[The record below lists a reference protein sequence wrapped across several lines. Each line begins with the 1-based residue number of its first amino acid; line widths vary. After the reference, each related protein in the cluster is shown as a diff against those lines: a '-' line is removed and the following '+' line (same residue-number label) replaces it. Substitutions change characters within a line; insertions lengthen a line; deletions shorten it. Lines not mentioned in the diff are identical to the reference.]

1 MGAKRE
7 KELPTEL
14 KKVRGELE
22 EWRGQK
28 SKGQRIPEELWGAA
42 VRAVGRHGLNRVS
55 RALGL
60 DYYHL
65 KKRLACAQRAS
76 RSGQSKK
83 KRSRADGS
91 DHPVFV
97 ELASVATDVSDP
109 HAACVVE
116 LEKGNGVRMRI
127 CVRDAAMVDWSR
139 MKEAF
144 LGA

>member
-1 MGAKRE
+1 MGAKKE
-7 KELPTEL
+7 TELPAEL

-28 SKGQRIPEELWGAA
+28 SKGHRIPEELWGAA
-42 VRAVGRHGLNRVS
+42 VRAAHRHGLNRVS

-65 KKRLACAQRAS
+65 KKR
-76 RSGQSKK
+76 SGQGKK
-83 KRSRADGS
+83 KRLRAAGNE
-91 DHPVFV
+91 PVFV
-97 ELASVATDVSDP
+97 ELASAATEAAEP

-127 CVRDAAMVDWSR
+127 SVRDAATVDWSR

>member
-7 KELPTEL
+7 TELPAEL

-22 EWRGQK
+22 AWRGQRI
-28 SKGQRIPEELWGAA
+28 KGQRIPEKLWGAA
-42 VRAVGRHGLNRVS
+42 VRAVRRHGLNRVS

-65 KKRLACAQRAS
+65 KKR
-76 RSGQSKK
+76 
-83 KRSRADGS
+83 SRADGS
-91 DHPVFV
+91 EQVFV
-97 ELASVATDVSDP
+97 EVASVAPEVTEP
-109 HAACVVE
+109 PAACVVE

-127 CVRDAAMVDWSR
+127 CVRDAATVDWSR

>member
-7 KELPTEL
+7 TELPAGL

-22 EWRGQK
+22 EWRGQRRR
-28 SKGQRIPEELWGAA
+28 GQRIPEELWGAA

-55 RALGL
+55 GALGL

-65 KKRLACAQRAS
+65 KKRWGL
-76 RSGQSKK
+76 SKEEG
-83 KRSRADGS
+83 SHADGS
-91 DHPVFV
+91 EQVFV
-97 ELASVATDVSDP
+97 EVASAAAEVADP
-109 HAACVVE
+109 NAACVVE

-127 CVRDAAMVDWSR
+127 CVRDAATVDWSR

>member
-7 KELPTEL
+7 TELPAEL

-28 SKGQRIPEELWGAA
+28 SKGKRIPEDLWGAA

-65 KKRLACAQRAS
+65 KKR
-76 RSGQSKK
+76 SGQGKK
-83 KRSRADGS
+83 KRSRAEGS
-91 DHPVFV
+91 EPLFV
-97 ELASVATDVSDP
+97 EVASGAREVTEP
-109 HAACVVE
+109 HAACVVD

-127 CVRDAAMVDWSR
+127 CVRDAATVDWSR

>member
-7 KELPTEL
+7 TELPAEL
-14 KKVRGELE
+14 KKVRGDLDA
-22 EWRGQK
+22 WRGQRRH
-28 SKGQRIPEELWGAA
+28 GQRIPEELWGAA
-42 VRAVGRHGLNRVS
+42 VRATRRHGLNRVS

-65 KKRLACAQRAS
+65 KKR
-76 RSGQSKK
+76 SGLGKEK
-83 KRSRADGS
+83 GGRTDGS
-91 DHPVFV
+91 EPVFV
-97 ELASVATDVSDP
+97 EVASVAPEETEP
-109 HAACVVE
+109 NAGCVVE

-127 CVRDAAMVDWSR
+127 CVRDAATMDWSR

>member
-7 KELPTEL
+7 TELPGGL
-14 KKVRGELE
+14 KKLRGELE
-22 EWRGQK
+22 EWRGQRRR
-28 SKGQRIPEELWGAA
+28 GQRIPEELWGAA

-65 KKRLACAQRAS
+65 KKRCGS
-76 RSGQSKK
+76 SKEEG
-83 KRSRADGS
+83 SHADGS
-91 DHPVFV
+91 EQVFV
-97 ELASVATDVSDP
+97 EVASAAAEVADAN
-109 HAACVVE
+109 AACVVE

-127 CVRDAAMVDWSR
+127 CVRDAATVDWSR